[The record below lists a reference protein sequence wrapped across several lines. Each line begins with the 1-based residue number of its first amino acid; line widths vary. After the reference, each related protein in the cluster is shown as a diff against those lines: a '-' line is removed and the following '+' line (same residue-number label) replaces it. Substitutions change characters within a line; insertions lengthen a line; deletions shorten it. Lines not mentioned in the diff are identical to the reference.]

1 MRPRR
6 KRKIQEL
13 GQLTFFIAGKGTV
26 LRGKR
31 KFCIGSRLLSS
42 PEQDSKKGFFTLG
55 LGTYLQKPGTGVL
68 PKIKDPFPRML
79 SYVRASRPP
88 ALEKDP
94 AWGPR
99 HDTILL

>member
-31 KFCIGSRLLSS
+31 KLCCIGSRLLSS
-42 PEQDSKKGFFTLG
+42 AEQYSKKGVFTLG
-55 LGTYLQKPGTGVL
+55 LGTYLQNPGTGVL
-68 PKIKDPFPRML
+68 PKLRTPFLGCCP
-79 SYVRASRPP
+79 
-88 ALEKDP
+88 
-94 AWGPR
+94 
-99 HDTILL
+99 T